1 MGWTT
6 NTRTITSR
14 PAFSDE
20 AMHAGLSVD
29 GHSDSGRQWQARQLV
44 ITPELLGLRNAA
56 ECQERARK
64 FGYTPLPQLP
74 FRQEYWRLD
83 VLLAWSR
90 ANGLERLPALGQ
102 LSPHA
107 RVDRPFRIRAR

>member
-1 MGWTT
+1 MDWTSDA
-6 NTRTITSR
+6 RTSTFRR
-14 PAFSDE
+14 PSTDE
-20 AMHAGLSVD
+20 LLLAGLPASR
-29 GHSDSGRQWQARQLV
+29 HSECGRQWQARQLV
-44 ITPELLGLRNAA
+44 VTPELLGLRNTA

-64 FGYTPLPQLP
+64 FGFTPLPQLP

-102 LSPHA
+102 LSAHS